1 MRLEFQR
8 KSLDYNLDGSL
19 RGTVVTLGNIENSHV
34 PILLPG
40 DQTALGNQ
48 ELFELALEK
57 HYQENFPQR
66 AENDKFGII
75 EGKIAEIDA
84 ATARS
89 KEQFAKVEE
98 MMKMTTAMVNELI
111 VSLMDVEDNETTN

>member
-89 KEQFAKVEE
+89 KEQYAKVEE

-111 VSLMDVEDNETTN
+111 VSLMDSEDNETTN